1 MNHKSNGGSIMCE
14 ICPKCGSIAEYDAY
28 HGRKMC
34 TRCTWESEKI
44 IVKSS
49 SDFRISK
56 SVRRIKV
63 VKSEF

>member
-1 MNHKSNGGSIMCE
+1 MCE

-63 VKSEF
+63 VK